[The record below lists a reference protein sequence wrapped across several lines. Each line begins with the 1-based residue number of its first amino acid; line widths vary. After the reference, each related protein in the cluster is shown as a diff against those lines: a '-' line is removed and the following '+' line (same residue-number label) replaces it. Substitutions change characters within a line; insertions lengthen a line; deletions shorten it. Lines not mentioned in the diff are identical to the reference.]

1 MQPFRTL
8 VAITAPL
15 DLANVDTNTIL
26 PGRFLRKQRG
36 PGYERWLFHDL
47 RFDPQGQERP
57 EFVLNRPAFRNAK
70 ILVAGPNF
78 GWGSSREGAVY
89 ALWDYGIRSVIAPS
103 FGDIHYGNQL
113 QNGMLPLVLPE
124 QTCRALS
131 RQLHERPG
139 AAIRIDLAA
148 QTVTAPDGSPHR
160 FEIDPVHKERLLKG
174 LDDVALV
181 MQHLGEIE
189 RAEARLRDEM
199 PWIERQ

>member
-70 ILVAGPNF
+70 ILSPGQILAGGRHAKAPCM
-78 GWGSSREGAVY
+78 R
-89 ALWDYGIRSVIAPS
+89 YGITEFARS
-103 FGDIHYGNQL
+103 
-113 QNGMLPLVLPE
+113 
-124 QTCRALS
+124 
-131 RQLHERPG
+131 
-139 AAIRIDLAA
+139 
-148 QTVTAPDGSPHR
+148 
-160 FEIDPVHKERLLKG
+160 
-174 LDDVALV
+174 
-181 MQHLGEIE
+181 
-189 RAEARLRDEM
+189 
-199 PWIERQ
+199 